1 MVSLE
6 DLQRFISGVVCA
18 FAAAAC
24 AAGDPAEVAVE
35 LGEGKGGW
43 RQLEDRATVEVHL
56 GPQGG
61 QHMFAGARISG
72 LWPGERRDGT
82 DDPRVGFRVV
92 DTGGEV
98 WSAALRPL
106 RRPFVPCAAGG
117 FELDGGSTIYMIDG
131 ATALDGREVELE
143 VDVEEAF
150 GAVASDTRLVSVRVV
165 IDE

>member
-1 MVSLE
+1 LIVLRRAITG
-6 DLQRFISGVVCA
+6 LVCA

-35 LGEGKGGW
+35 LGEGQDGW
-43 RQLEDRATVEVHL
+43 RQLEDGATVELHL

-61 QHMFAGARISG
+61 QHMVAGARISG

-92 DTGGEV
+92 DAGGEV
-98 WSAALRPL
+98 WSAALRPV

-117 FELDGGSTIYMIDG
+117 FELDGGSTVYMIDG
-131 ATALDGREVELE
+131 ASELDGREVELG
-143 VDVEEAF
+143 VDVEDAF
-150 GAVASDTRLVSVRVV
+150 GAAASDARLVVVRVV

>member
-1 MVSLE
+1 M
-6 DLQRFISGVVCA
+6 CA

-24 AAGDPAEVAVE
+24 AAGDPAAVSVE
-35 LGEGKGGW
+35 LGEGRAGW
-43 RQLEDRATVEVHL
+43 RPLDDGATVEVHL

-92 DTGGEV
+92 DAGGEV
-98 WSAALRPL
+98 WSAALRPV

-117 FELDGGSTIYMIDG
+117 FELDGGSAVYMIDG
-131 ATALDGREVELE
+131 ATVLNGREVELE
-143 VDVEEAF
+143 VSVEDAF
-150 GAVASDTRLVSVRVV
+150 GAAASDSRLVIVRLV